1 MIDTMNTHVGSEEE
15 EEEEEEEEGGGEEGG
30 EAEDGGEEGEGE
42 REEVCVVG
50 GEASSGQALLHVEIE
65 ANKTWV
71 SFTIHNYCGMEGQ
84 NMLCMTLHYP
94 HCRLHGLYITTH
106 VYDYFRPSIG
116 Q

>member
-30 EAEDGGEEGEGE
+30 EADEEGEGE

-50 GEASSGQALLHVEIE
+50 GEGSSGQALLHVEIE

-71 SFTIHNYCGMEGQ
+71 SFTIHNYCS
-84 NMLCMTLHYP
+84 NK
-94 HCRLHGLYITTH
+94 R
-106 VYDYFRPSIG
+106 
-116 Q
+116 

>member
-30 EAEDGGEEGEGE
+30 ETEDGGEEGEGE

-71 SFTIHNYCGMEGQ
+71 SFTIHNYCSSKRCGRTKHVMYDF
-84 NMLCMTLHYP
+84 TLSTLQTP
-94 HCRLHGLYITTH
+94 W
-106 VYDYFRPSIG
+106 SIYNYK
-116 Q
+116 